1 MTHSNTPDYRNKKT
15 DFTMTEKTLTSDVRR
30 LEKGN
35 SKNDGADNKQKPDDT
50 LGYISA
56 FELLKFLEVPTE
68 PMILYSK

>member
-1 MTHSNTPDYRNKKT
+1 MN
-15 DFTMTEKTLTSDVRR
+15 EKALTSDVRR

-35 SKNDGADNKQKPDDT
+35 SKNDGADNKQKPDDA

>member
-1 MTHSNTPDYRNKKT
+1 
-15 DFTMTEKTLTSDVRR
+15 MTEKTLTSDVRR

-68 PMILYSK
+68 PMILYSE

>member
-1 MTHSNTPDYRNKKT
+1 
-15 DFTMTEKTLTSDVRR
+15 MTEKTLTSDVRR
-30 LEKGN
+30 LEKSN
-35 SKNDGADNKQKPDDT
+35 SENDGADDKQKTDNT